1 MGAIIDF
8 FKTLF
13 DFVTTLLDGVVWAIT
28 NIPTMANSFISVFAY
43 APPFLSVFL
52 TLCLTITITYAVL
65 KLM

>member
-28 NIPTMANSFISVFAY
+28 NIPTMSNSFISVFAY

>member
-28 NIPTMANSFISVFAY
+28 NIPTMANSFVSVFAY